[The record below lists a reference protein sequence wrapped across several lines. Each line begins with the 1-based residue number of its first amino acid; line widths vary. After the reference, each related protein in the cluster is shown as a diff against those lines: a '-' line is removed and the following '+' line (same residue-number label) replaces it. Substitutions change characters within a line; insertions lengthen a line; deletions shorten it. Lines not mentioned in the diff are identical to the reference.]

1 MAVKTYCNIGHSI
14 PRDPAKFTLKCLE
27 LILSKLLF
35 HKSEIRTIGASVLQV
50 TIDYRC
56 QLRGPRGRKH
66 HGVDSHSPTSQ
77 IRTHLLLLYRV
88 LLKKTFKHFFKKK
101 SYSLYGPF
109 IDSLPLSITH
119 THSHTPHM
127 HIHTCTHKY
136 IDQAHLPFQVLG
148 FQVCIIRLR
157 FDLSSLK
164 HKVHIHH
171 PHEAKPLVT
180 KLGL

>member
-35 HKSEIRTIGASVLQV
+35 HKSEIRTTGASVLQV
-50 TIDYRC
+50 TIDYQC
-56 QLRGPRGRKH
+56 QLPGPRGRKH

-101 SYSLYGPF
+101 NPF
-109 IDSLPLSITH
+109 LFMGHLLIPYPYQSHTH
-119 THSHTPHM
+119 THTHP
-127 HIHTCTHKY
+127 TCTYTHVHTS
-136 IDQAHLPFQVLG
+136 IS
-148 FQVCIIRLR
+148 IRLTL
-157 FDLSSLK
+157 LSK
-164 HKVHIHH
+164 C
-171 PHEAKPLVT
+171 
-180 KLGL
+180 